1 MELFGNMGKHGNF
14 SLGIEIPQQLSNDA
28 YHHSDRASEHVSPG
42 LVTLLPAPCGTQN
55 QGQDPQTTSPAV
67 AHVGPSLSRPHLLP
81 GGASVLSRFL
91 LVNCSWWCVFD

>member
-1 MELFGNMGKHGNF
+1 MDKHGNF

-55 QGQDPQTTSPAV
+55 QGQAPPV
-67 AHVGPSLSRPHLLP
+67 AWRSICAQQIPVG
-81 GGASVLSRFL
+81 
-91 LVNCSWWCVFD
+91 